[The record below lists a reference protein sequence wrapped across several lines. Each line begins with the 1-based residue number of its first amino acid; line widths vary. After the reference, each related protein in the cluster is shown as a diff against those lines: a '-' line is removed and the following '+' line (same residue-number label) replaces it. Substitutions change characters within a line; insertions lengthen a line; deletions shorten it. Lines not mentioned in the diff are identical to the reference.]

1 MKSEHKHN
9 LFTVEL
15 ASVQKHA
22 RLSPQ
27 HFPLT
32 MLNEP
37 SSSNSSKSVP
47 YITQITIRVTELNYC
62 GYHCDLT
69 ALKLRSKI
77 RAILASFLSVHE
89 ISLQRL
95 LRHIIELF

>member
-22 RLSPQ
+22 CLSPQ
-27 HFPLT
+27 QLPLT

-37 SSSNSSKSVP
+37 RSNSSKSVP

-69 ALKLRSKI
+69 ALKLR
-77 RAILASFLSVHE
+77 
-89 ISLQRL
+89 
-95 LRHIIELF
+95 HIIELF